1 MQNRQL
7 IPIILSIAAL
17 FHSAA
22 HPAFSEERS
31 NSTAATRSAVINVSA
46 AYLRAEP
53 QYDAPLETQELMG
66 VVVSVLEKSGYWLR
80 ISTPQPYEAWV
91 TDACVTIM
99 DEAALKDYAEAPK
112 YICTALYSKVSD
124 APARNA
130 AQICDLVAG
139 DLLRMRIAAGGKA
152 VKKGSFL
159 GIILPDGRQ
168 GWVEKS
174 ALEPYKEWRAAKD
187 AMDAGQKREAVTAWP
202 LGVMGVP
209 YLWGGMTP
217 KGMDCSGMVRMSYLM
232 AGIALPR
239 NCSQIVRLGQEIPFS
254 TRTDAAG
261 NTVWDLSNLLPGDL
275 VFFGS
280 AKGRVSHIG
289 IYLGGGRFVHS
300 SMVVRINSLIKTE
313 PDCYSNAHRLV
324 NVRRVIQ

>member
-7 IPIILSIAAL
+7 IPIILSVAAL
-17 FHSAA
+17 FHFAA
-22 HPAFSEERS
+22 HPAFSEEHG
-31 NSTAATRSAVINVSA
+31 NCAAAIRSAVINVSA

-53 QYDAPLETQELMG
+53 QYEASLETQELMG
-66 VVVSVLEKSGYWLR
+66 VVVSVLDESGYWLR

-99 DEAALKDYAEAPK
+99 DEAALKDYDAAPK

-139 DLLRMRIAAGGKA
+139 DILRMRTLSGGKA
-152 VKKGSFL
+152 MKKGGYL
-159 GIILPDGRQ
+159 GVTLPDGRH

-174 ALEPYKEWRAAKD
+174 ALEPYTDWKEGKD
-187 AMDAGQKREAVTAWP
+187 AMDAGQKRKAVTAWP

-232 AGIALPR
+232 AGINLPR
-239 NCSQIVRLGQEIPFS
+239 NCSQIVRLGQEISFS
-254 TRTDAAG
+254 TSTDAAG

-289 IYLGGGRFVHS
+289 IYLGDGRFVHS
-300 SMVVRINSLIKTE
+300 SMIVRTNSLIKTE

-324 NVRRVIQ
+324 NVRRII